1 MFKLPVHKV
10 PITEKNSVGIDI
22 RILIKGLMSNIVKVI
37 YEPDLISLAKTKQ
50 KHFLTIVTQNNYIKK
65 MDLDDFMNVAP
76 SGLLYTKVNGDDV
89 VKDVQIVPFDS
100 DIIIYSNKK
109 ALRIGMDQVPHFKR
123 STLGNLAM
131 NTKDPIDGFT
141 VLSLNSAPYI
151 IATTENGKV
160 NKISAS
166 ALPKSD
172 RNKAGNN
179 VIKLAK
185 GDKLFSVNVLNDN
198 NKLIAKCMNGTQEI
212 LVKDIPI
219 LSSISSGTKM
229 INTKNN
235 AIVRI
240 EVE

>member
-1 MFKLPVHKV
+1 MFQ
-10 PITEKNSVGIDI
+10 
-22 RILIKGLMSNIVKVI
+22 ILSNETQNYKI
-37 YEPDLISLAKTKQ
+37 ENNTK
-50 KHFLTIVTQNNYIKK
+50 NNYIKK

-76 SGLLYTKVNGDDV
+76 SGLLYTKINGEDV
-89 VKDVQIVPFDS
+89 VKDVQIVPFDA
-100 DIIIYSNKK
+100 DIIVYSDKK

-123 STLGNLAM
+123 STLGNFAM
-131 NTKDPIDGFT
+131 NTKEPVDGFT
-141 VLSLNSAPYI
+141 VLSMSSAPYI
-151 IATTENGKV
+151 IATTESGKI

-172 RNKAGNN
+172 RNKAGSN
-179 VIKLAK
+179 VIKLAR

-198 NKLIAKCMNGTQEI
+198 NKLIVKCMNGVQEI

-219 LSSISSGTKM
+219 MSSISTGTKM

-235 AIVRI
+235 ALVRI